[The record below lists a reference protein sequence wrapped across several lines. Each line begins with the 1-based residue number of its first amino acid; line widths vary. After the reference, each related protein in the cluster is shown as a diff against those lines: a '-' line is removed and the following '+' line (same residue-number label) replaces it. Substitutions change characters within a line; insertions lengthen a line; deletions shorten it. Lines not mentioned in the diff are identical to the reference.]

1 MYSVKSLLKWLL
13 LVTMMES
20 SDLRVAVYW
29 NLHKDCWSVQSRSG
43 ENYGKIIMHSPSLV
57 LSNAEFVVRQAGRN
71 KVLLSG
77 DFAGIELR
85 KVLAVAGQHDKT
97 ALLAS
102 GVNAY
107 CRRCLFTIHST
118 SLAAIIAASRSSVGV

>member
-1 MYSVKSLLKWLL
+1 
-13 LVTMMES
+13 MMES

-71 KVLLSG
+71 KVLQERKKNVHAFVVGVFVDNLIPASG
-77 DFAGIELR
+77 HVVRGNDTAWYDPYKTDKFLNKDGEPLHKADVVFFHPDR
-85 KVLAVAGQHDKT
+85 KVTL
-97 ALLAS
+97 
-102 GVNAY
+102 
-107 CRRCLFTIHST
+107 TIK
-118 SLAAIIAASRSSVGV
+118 V